1 MKKIA
6 LSAFAVIFGMLL
18 LTSCGKD
25 VEKQVVGK
33 WKIETADLSNLE
45 ELVKTMAE
53 QFGMAPEDLED
64 MKKELKDG
72 MAGEF
77 VGETIEFREDKT
89 VSLGGSDEGT
99 WAYDKEKNI
108 ITITQGDDKFNL
120 EVKEISDKKFVTNMV
135 FSDSG
140 MDFQIAMTLAKAE

>member
-6 LSAFAVIFGMLL
+6 LSAFAVLFGMLL

-77 VGETIEFREDKT
+77 VGETIEFKEDKT
-89 VSLGGSDEGT
+89 VSLGGEDEGT
-99 WAYDKEKNI
+99 WAYDKEKNT

-120 EVKEISDKKFVTNMV
+120 EITDLSDKKFVTNMV

-140 MDFQIAMTLAKAE
+140 MDFKIAMTLAKE